1 MDPLSLGLSIGGSIF
16 GSSRAKKEARRQMEM
31 MKRQAD
37 ATFNNT
43 SRNLQAQYGMGLE
56 DMIFGSAQQLLQER
70 LNNQVAL
77 ENWEWAQKR
86 EDQRLADINAGIA
99 KNNAK
104 KAALAQIQREKM
116 VAQHAA
122 STAQAQHNKSKT
134 LRDIRKQS
142 SMAAAKAG
150 SSAAARGIMPGATP
164 SILANMTAQE
174 AAEKITDVQRES
186 DLARRT
192 ASQQLHLDIAA
203 NYIQAQGDS
212 MKRKVEGRPPKLFD
226 STRMIQY
233 LMGRQAANM
242 GKQFNLGMTNARAAK
257 NAMIANA
264 QNQYQSARSAA
275 NMQMWTGIG
284 TTLAGYAMAN
294 AKFGPSG
301 GGDTLMA
308 DYDDAYTKGLV
319 GSDGWAS
326 YGNAAGGTTY
336 ISPYGQGGY
345 STQF

>member
-1 MDPLSLGLSIGGSIF
+1 MDPITLGLSIGSSIF
-16 GSSRAKKEARRQMEM
+16 GSRRAKKEARRQMEM
-31 MKRQAD
+31 MKRQAE

-43 SRNLQAQYGMGLE
+43 SRNLKAQYGMGIE
-56 DMIFGSAQQLLQER
+56 DLYFSGQQQLLQEK

-77 ENWEWAQKR
+77 ENWQWAQKR

-99 KNNAK
+99 RNNQK

-116 VAQHAA
+116 IANHAA
-122 STAQAQHNKSKT
+122 STAQAAHNKSKT

-142 SMAAAKAG
+142 SMTAAKAG
-150 SSAAARGIMPGATP
+150 SAAAARGLAPGSTP

-203 NYIQAQGDS
+203 NYIQAQGDA
-212 MKRKVEGRPPKLFD
+212 MKRKVEGRPPQLFD
-226 STRMIQY
+226 STRQIQY
-233 LMGRQAANM
+233 LMSRQASNM
-242 GKQFNLGMTNARAAK
+242 GKQFNLGMTNARAARS
-257 NAMIANA
+257 AMIANA
-264 QNQYQSARSAA
+264 QNQYQSAKSAA
-275 NMQMWTGIG
+275 NTQMWTSIG
-284 TTLAGYAMAN
+284 TTVAGYAAAN
-294 AKFGPSG
+294 LKFGPSG

-308 DYDDAYTKGLV
+308 DWDDAYTKGLV

-326 YGNAAGGTTY
+326 YGNQAGGTTY
-336 ISPYGQGGY
+336 IAPFGQGGY